1 MNCFRN
7 DPLFQIKIEIV
18 DESDVK
24 EIKKILSEFNLMIP
38 QTKKQIIDMMKNL
51 KKSTPNNNNNN
62 NNTMP
67 YEQLAKDGYCALH
80 GLFGDKLNN
89 SGQVFCEQAATIH
102 QKIVDVLKT
111 KNNFSDLGIC
121 SIDDV
126 ARIMSNLDNYQY
138 CQGFYYCFFF

>member
-1 MNCFRN
+1 
-7 DPLFQIKIEIV
+7 
-18 DESDVK
+18 
-24 EIKKILSEFNLMIP
+24 
-38 QTKKQIIDMMKNL
+38 MMKNL
-51 KKSTPNNNNNN
+51 KKSTIIPLRH
-62 NNTMP
+62 MKK
-67 YEQLAKDGYCALH
+67 LAKDGYCALH

-126 ARIMSNLDNYQY
+126 ARIMSNLDNYQLSRFLY
-138 CQGFYYCFFF
+138 IVSFFFFLNFHFFFN